1 MDLYE
6 HNDNQQSKKGYFWT
20 GFAGVLVGMMIGAG
34 GLYYYLGQVPDT
46 SMKESELTPHEIS
59 INTSDDIYFAAA
71 VAEKSMD
78 TVVGIITRETYE
90 NFLFGPQTYEGMGS
104 GVIVDTEGYILTNSH
119 VVADG
124 AAESIVVKFVDG
136 AELEGELL
144 WNNKTLDLA
153 VVKVNKEGL
162 HAATFGDSDTLVI
175 GEPVV
180 AIGNPLSLEL
190 DRTVTT
196 GIVSGLDRSIQID
209 EYTVMKPLIQTDA
222 SINPGNSGGPLFN
235 AKGQLI
241 GINTAKIT
249 SAEGLGFSIP
259 INVAR
264 SIVEE
269 IIAEGELSDVY
280 IGIKGVELAIYESQL
295 NVDLTAEYG
304 VVVVEVLPGSP
315 AEKAG
320 LVSGDVIQK
329 IDDTDIEDMGD
340 IQRKLFQYKPG
351 QEAKLE
357 IFRNGDKTE
366 IKVVFE
372 KKPNDF

>member
-6 HNDNQQSKKGYFWT
+6 QYDNQQSKKGYFWA

-34 GLYYYLGQVPDT
+34 GLYYYLGQVADT
-46 SMKESELTPHEIS
+46 SMKESELVPHEIS

-162 HAATFGDSDTLVI
+162 HAATFGDSDNLII

-259 INVAR
+259 INIAR

-280 IGIKGVELAIYESQL
+280 IGIKGVELAMYESQL

-320 LVSGDVIQK
+320 LASGDVIQK
-329 IDDTDIEDMGD
+329 IDDTKIEDMGD